1 MTIKKKKGLKIFLI
15 LMCVFLLLAGGFAL
29 FICVE
34 LNIKN
39 AEFNDINISLVPDGT
54 YTGVLG
60 GNRFGNTVEVT
71 VNGGKIVDI
80 QVVKDMVV
88 VVADVAFNLFDEV
101 IREQSLQ
108 VDAVSGATVSTK
120 AYLKAIENA
129 LTGQ

>member
-29 FICVE
+29 FICVG

-88 VVADVAFNLFDEV
+88 VVPDVAFNLFDEV